1 MNRLSMILSV
11 SALLVAGSTA
21 FSDDDDDKEKAKAK
35 TAAKTGAPAE
45 LIGAYT
51 IISGEK
57 YGEKEPMERI
67 EGTTVRFAEDGIVVL
82 DKEKKEVY
90 AQTYKIDASSK
101 PWKIMMKSKITP
113 YQQKDGDKESVAKG
127 LIEMD
132 GDTVK
137 LIYAIPGGEMPTEF
151 KTKEKQLMF
160 VMKNERKTSK
170 SADKD

>member
-1 MNRLSMILSV
+1 MNRLSMIFSV
-11 SALLVAGSTA
+11 SALLIGGTTA
-21 FSDDDDDKEKAKAK
+21 FADDEKPKPN
-35 TAAKTGAPAE
+35 TSGAPAE

-57 YGEKEPMERI
+57 YGEKEPTERI
-67 EGTTVRFAEDGIVVL
+67 EGTTVRFAEDGIIVL

-101 PWKIMMKSKITP
+101 PWKIVMKSKITP
-113 YQQKDGDKESVAKG
+113 YQTKGDSKEMVAYG
-127 LIEMD
+127 LIEKD

-137 LIYAIPGGEMPTEF
+137 LIYALPDGEKPTEF

-160 VMKNERKTSK
+160 VMKNERKTP
-170 SADKD
+170 KDEK